1 MVANVPP
8 AAARSTA
15 MERRLRLRRQEA
27 RLRLKLLA
35 DAALLEAHHASQA
48 PRMAS
53 MPPCGPPA
61 QPPLRVQFA
70 ALQARLDAS
79 EQRVDELSRSL
90 QVLVLAGDAKQMAA
104 MGGAIGSV
112 PSSVQADAAQ
122 QPSATATEVALPV
135 EAVVESVG
143 SQLAEDSRME
153 ADELEEALLVVSQA
167 SVVAAGVE
175 RKASAVAALL
185 SAIESRHVES
195 LQLALTEAEAA
206 GLEDRDICAAK
217 RALLVAL
224 AVAEAVSLVDQDVLA
239 AKLAV
244 EAEQRKASARV
255 ALMTAL
261 RAAVMMGQ
269 LTGVVD
275 SELTA
280 ANAAMA
286 RLQVQAVTAREVSVP
301 ELDLVATGQCS
312 GCRGRGLT
320 PFGPCHACIG
330 RVRQGLLA
338 GLVDTEL
345 AAAMAALARVEDLV
359 ATARA
364 ARAAAQAA
372 AEAALAQV
380 EGQVV
385 VASGRG
391 ST

>member
-1 MVANVPP
+1 MLFI
-8 AAARSTA
+8 
-15 MERRLRLRRQEA
+15 MQMRLPWT
-27 RLRLKLLA
+27 
-35 DAALLEAHHASQA
+35 SQD
-48 PRMAS
+48 
-53 MPPCGPPA
+53 
-61 QPPLRVQFA
+61 F
-70 ALQARLDAS
+70 
-79 EQRVDELSRSL
+79 
-90 QVLVLAGDAKQMAA
+90 
-104 MGGAIGSV
+104 
-112 PSSVQADAAQ
+112 
-122 QPSATATEVALPV
+122 
-135 EAVVESVG
+135 
-143 SQLAEDSRME
+143 
-153 ADELEEALLVVSQA
+153 
-167 SVVAAGVE
+167 
-175 RKASAVAALL
+175 
-185 SAIESRHVES
+185 RHVES
-195 LQLALTEAEAA
+195 LQLALTEAEEA
-206 GLEDRDICAAK
+206 GLEDRDIHAAK
-217 RALLVAL
+217 RALQVAL
-224 AVAEAVSLVDQDVLA
+224 AVAEAATLVDQDVLA

-244 EAEQRKASARV
+244 EAEQRKASARA
-255 ALMTAL
+255 ALVTAL

-364 ARAAAQAA
+364 AKAAAQAA